1 MDGGELGSLRAVFT
15 GEENR
20 ERIGIEGKGGVASRC
35 LQEVLLVVRRQA
47 GGGTPA
53 TLRRTRSSSLP
64 TGKEERRF
72 CRKPPRVWK
81 IPRKKS
87 KTAHFAIFCTLN
99 GVQKF

>member
-1 MDGGELGSLRAVFT
+1 VFT

-20 ERIGIEGKGGVASRC
+20 ERERTRERIGIKGKGGVASRC

-72 CRKPPRVWK
+72 CRKLPRVWK
-81 IPRKKS
+81 IPGKKIE
-87 KTAHFAIFCTLN
+87 TAHFAIFCTLN